1 MKEDTAMATEQ
12 DLIRYLSAHAEQEH
26 EEAGSESERQLRR
39 KNLLEFLRFLKEKA
53 SDEFTDWA
61 NW

>member
-1 MKEDTAMATEQ
+1 V
-12 DLIRYLSAHAEQEH
+12 HAEQGH
-26 EEAGSESERQLRR
+26 EEAPSEIERQLRR

-53 SDEFTDWA
+53 HDDLISWA